1 MSVHNLR
8 TINDGGILDPDDQLN
23 DVVDDREQVNTSHPL
38 NVVFIL
44 KWKICIVI
52 GFYIYIWTTHIMK
65 YEVHPQDLCKLYE
78 NIIRVLTN
86 ILHVCITFL
95 FIFVYN
101 YVLLMYTI
109 VNHADPD
116 STIEMPFNC

>member
-1 MSVHNLR
+1 
-8 TINDGGILDPDDQLN
+8 
-23 DVVDDREQVNTSHPL
+23 
-38 NVVFIL
+38 
-44 KWKICIVI
+44 
-52 GFYIYIWTTHIMK
+52 MK